1 MRRTGAGILIACV
14 VCCLTLTATACSN
27 KKITVAADDPAL
39 VATASGPTPTP
50 LANGLRATVTPL
62 PPARPQ
68 PTLSAPTPSSL
79 AQYAAPAAAP
89 TAASPRKVIEE
100 FYNAVLAKR
109 NIAAFLT
116 PELRARSNG
125 DGYALLG
132 AQPPMRFFSVDGQ
145 EMGADGAT
153 ATVTSTLSVANG
165 TAKPQFAMKQAGATW
180 LIDGIH
186 A

>member
-1 MRRTGAGILIACV
+1 MRRIGAGLLIACTGCV
-14 VCCLTLTATACSN
+14 LIGTMTACSG
-27 KKITVAADDPAL
+27 KKVTVSADNPAL

-50 LANGLRATVTPL
+50 LANGLRATPTH
-62 PPARPQ
+62 PPPS
-68 PTLSAPTPSSL
+68 PAP
-79 AQYAAPAAAP
+79 YAAPAAAP
-89 TAASPRKVIEE
+89 TAGIPRKVIEE

-116 PELRARSNG
+116 PALRARSNG

-145 EMGADGAT
+145 EMSADGAT

-165 TAKPQFAMKQAGATW
+165 TAKPQFSMSRAGDTW
-180 LIDGIH
+180 LIDRVTL
-186 A
+186 